1 MKFKVGQRVWD
12 TAKKEFVTFKKVS
25 EEHSLSTV
33 AVIERDDFLPHL
45 SGLCH
50 YPLHLL
56 HQTADDMFEKVGYEK
71 KLEDSSYIIYN
82 YHNYEGGYITE
93 LRIDKEKNKYK
104 LTNFTNNNQ
113 AFSAWGDKL
122 LHLAIHQKM
131 IELGYIEL

>member
-1 MKFKVGQRVWD
+1 MSKFKVGDRVWVKEH
-12 TAKKEFVTFKKVS
+12 KKYG
-25 EEHSLSTV
+25 
-33 AVIERDDFLPHL
+33 VIESIGITTKNGCEIPYYTLD
-45 SGLCH
+45 SGFNYLDED
-50 YPLHLL
+50 LN
-56 HQTADDMFEKVGYEK
+56 QTAQTMFEALGYEK

-82 YHNYEGGYITE
+82 YHNYEDGYITE

-131 IELGYIEL
+131 IELGWFG